1 MKWTGNERA
10 FARTLTLATVAFIL
24 FTVAGCGHKSVDD
37 SLAAGDLA
45 MQNTKLADAE
55 RDYREAA
62 AAAPDDPRPHVA
74 LGNLYVFE
82 QKPPQAEAEYMKA
95 LEFDKHSAPTHTALG
110 NIFAGQ
116 SQLGLA
122 EEQFRAAVA
131 IDPTNPAYRINIGT
145 LLQKLGRTGEA
156 EAQLRTAVGLDPKN
170 AHAHLALA
178 KLLSGEPDRQTEAE
192 TEFAQVRTLD
202 PTLVPGPP
210 PAPETAASP
219 AAPPPGAGAPP
230 SGSAAPP
237 YPSEAGSAPPPPP
250 GAAAPMKIRDLDRK
264 FMLTRDTPVYE
275 VPQETANVVAQ
286 VHRRKFVHVT
296 GITGNWFRIQ
306 MKNGTVGFIPLT
318 AAE

>member
-1 MKWTGNERA
+1 MKWTGTARVL
-10 FARTLTLATVAFIL
+10 ARTMTLVAAALMFFAIP
-24 FTVAGCGHKSVDD
+24 GCGHKSVDD

-55 RDYREAA
+55 SDYREAA
-62 AAAPDDPRPHVA
+62 ATAPDDPRPHVA

-82 QKPPQAEAEYMKA
+82 QKPAQAEAEYMKA
-95 LEFDKHSAPTHTALG
+95 LEFDRRNAPTHTALG
-110 NIFAGQ
+110 NIFVGQ

-122 EEQFRAAVA
+122 EEQYRAAVA
-131 IDPTNPAYRINIGT
+131 IDPTNPTYRINIGI

-178 KLLSGEPDRQTEAE
+178 KLISGEPDRQAEAE
-192 TEFAQVRTLD
+192 AEFAQVRTLD
-202 PTLVPGPP
+202 PTLMPAAPP
-210 PAPETAASP
+210 PAPEAGASPTAPSGAPALPPAEAASV
-219 AAPPPGAGAPP
+219 PPPTAV
-230 SGSAAPP
+230 
-237 YPSEAGSAPPPPP
+237 
-250 GAAAPMKIRDLDRK
+250 APMVKIRALDRR
-264 FMLTRDTPVYE
+264 FLLTHDSPVYE
-275 VPQETANVVAQ
+275 TPQDTANVVAQ

>member
-1 MKWTGNERA
+1 MKWTGTTRVL
-10 FARTLTLATVAFIL
+10 ARTLTLVAGALML
-24 FTVAGCGHKSVDD
+24 FAIPGCGHKSVDD

-55 RDYREAA
+55 SDYRQAA
-62 AAAPDDPRPHVA
+62 ATAPDDPRPHVA

-82 QKPPQAEAEYMKA
+82 QKPAQAEAEYMKA
-95 LEFDKHSAPTHTALG
+95 LEFDKHNAPTHTALG
-110 NIFAGQ
+110 NIFVGQ

-122 EEQFRAAVA
+122 EEQYRAAVA
-131 IDPTNPAYRINIGT
+131 IDPTNPTYRINIGI

-178 KLLSGEPDRQTEAE
+178 KVISGEPDRQAEAE
-192 TEFAQVRTLD
+192 AEFAQVRTLD
-202 PTLVPGPP
+202 PTLMPAAPSA
-210 PAPETAASP
+210 PAPEAGASP
-219 AAPPPGAGAPP
+219 AAPSSGATAPP
-230 SGSAAPP
+230 
-237 YPSEAGSAPPPPP
+237 PSEATSAPPPS
-250 GAAAPMKIRDLDRK
+250 AAPMPRIRALDRK
-264 FMLTRDTPVYE
+264 FLLTRDSPVYE
-275 VPQETANVVAQ
+275 APQETATIVAR

-318 AAE
+318 TAE

>member
-1 MKWTGNERA
+1 MKWTGHKRA
-10 FARTLTLATVAFIL
+10 LARTLTLATVAFIL

-55 RDYREAA
+55 SNYRQAA
-62 AAAPDDPRPHVA
+62 TAAPNDPRPHVA

-82 QKPPQAEAEYMKA
+82 QKPAQAEDEYMKA

-202 PTLVPGPP
+202 PTLMPPAPGAPAPEAGASPAPSPAGAGGPP
-210 PAPETAASP
+210 PSEATA
-219 AAPPPGAGAPP
+219 AAPPAAVGAPMP
-230 SGSAAPP
+230 
-237 YPSEAGSAPPPPP
+237 
-250 GAAAPMKIRDLDRK
+250 KIRPLDRK
-264 FMLTRDTPVYE
+264 FLLTHDSPVYE
-275 VPQETANVVAQ
+275 APQDTAAVVAQ

-296 GITGNWFRIQ
+296 GIAGNWFRIE
-306 MKNGTVGFIPLT
+306 MKNGTVGYIPLT